1 MIAHRGLGRGCPVYK
16 DRDEYLDD
24 FHDDDADL
32 TPEMV
37 QSIAE
42 MLWEHEDYEGLP
54 RKLCDGLLFELSE
67 LAREGAE

>member
-1 MIAHRGLGRGCPVYK
+1 MYK

-32 TPEMV
+32 TPAIV

-42 MLWEHEDYEGLP
+42 MLWEDEDYEGLL
-54 RKLCDGLLFELSE
+54 RELCDGLLFELSE